1 MKLPTAEQMRKL
13 DETAINRFGIPSI
26 VLMENAGRGTVEIM
40 LRSLGDPAG
49 QIVSIFVGPGN
60 NGGDGLV
67 IARHLHQQGAK
78 PLVFLLA
85 DPDKLTGDA
94 AINLSIV
101 QKLPVPVYP
110 VHNNKD
116 LAKIDELLAASWAV
130 VDAIFGTGLK
140 RDVKG
145 HFAEAIKRINL
156 VNCPVVAVDVPSGLN
171 SDSGQPLGFCVQAD
185 FTATFGLAKPGLV
198 LHQPGSQFVGTLEVV
213 DIGIPPQA
221 VEEADIQ
228 TELLTRQVVRNW
240 LPPRQETA
248 HKGNF
253 GHLLVAAGST
263 GKTGAAALCAMGG
276 LRSGAGLVTLTIPHN
291 LNNIIETLLVE
302 AMTIPLAKSTDH
314 LSDSDYKTIKNALA
328 DKQAMTMGPGMGC
341 TKETVKLVR
350 KLYRETK
357 IPMVIDAD
365 GLNCLAMD
373 IGILK
378 KAPAPRILT
387 PHPGEMARLTGL
399 TTADVQAD
407 RLQVASSFAKKH
419 RLFLVLKGA
428 GTVIAAPD
436 GEIAVNTTGNP
447 GMASG
452 GMGDVLTGLI
462 GGLLA
467 QGLSPWQASCLGV
480 YAHGL
485 AGDLLAEENGIEMG
499 YLAMEVAHELPLA
512 IEEIMNGE
520 QA

>member
-1 MKLPTAEQMRKL
+1 MKLPTAEQMRTL
-13 DETAINRFGIPSI
+13 DAVAIKRFGIPSI
-26 VLMENAGRGTVEIM
+26 VLMENAGRGAVDTLINH
-40 LRSLGDPAG
+40 LGDPAG
-49 QIVSIFVGPGN
+49 QVVSIFVGPGN

-67 IARHLHQQGAK
+67 IARHLHQKGAR
-78 PLVFLLA
+78 PQVFLLA
-85 DPDKLTGDA
+85 KADKLTGDA
-94 AINLSIV
+94 AINLAIV

-110 VHNNKD
+110 LLKADD
-116 LAKIDELLAASWAV
+116 LAEIEELLIASWAV

-140 RDVKG
+140 REVKG
-145 HFAEAIKRINL
+145 HFAEAIKRINRL
-156 VNCPVVAVDVPSGLN
+156 PCPVLAVDVPSGLD

-185 FTATFGLAKPGLV
+185 FTATLGLAKPGLV
-198 LHQPGSQFVGTLEVV
+198 LHQPGSQFVGDLAVI

-221 VEEADIQ
+221 VDEAAIQ
-228 TELLTRQVVRNW
+228 TELLTRQVVANW
-240 LPPRQETA
+240 LAPRKPTA
-248 HKGNF
+248 HKGTF

-276 LRSGAGLVTLTIPHN
+276 LRGGAGLVTLAVPHN
-291 LNNIIETLLVE
+291 LNPILETLVVE

-314 LSDSDYKTIKNALA
+314 LAESDYKAIKHAMA
-328 DKQAMTMGPGMGC
+328 DKQAMAVGPGLGC
-341 TKETVKLVR
+341 DKETVKLVR
-350 KLYRETK
+350 KLYRETE

-373 IGILK
+373 TGILK
-378 KAPAPRILT
+378 KASGPRILT

-399 TTADVQAD
+399 STAHIQAN
-407 RLQVASSFAKKH
+407 RLQVASDFAKKH
-419 RLFLVLKGA
+419 HLFLVLKGA

-452 GMGDVLTGLI
+452 GVGDVLTGLI

-467 QGLSPWQASCLGV
+467 QGLSPWQAACLGV

-485 AGDLLAEENGIEMG
+485 AGDLLAEENGINMG
-499 YLAMEVAHELPLA
+499 YLAMEVAHQLPMAL
-512 IEEIMNGE
+512 EEINNGN
-520 QA
+520 

>member
-1 MKLPTAEQMRKL
+1 MKLPTAKQMRTL
-13 DETAINRFGIPSI
+13 DSVAIKRFGIPSI
-26 VLMENAGRGTVEIM
+26 VLMENAGRGAVDTI
-40 LRSLGDPAG
+40 LRNIGDPAG
-49 QIVSIFVGPGN
+49 EVISIFVGPGN

-67 IARHLHQQGAK
+67 IARHLHQKGAK
-78 PLVFLLA
+78 PQIFLLCK
-85 DPDKLTGDA
+85 PDKLAGDA
-94 AINLSIV
+94 ATNLSIV
-101 QKLPVPVYP
+101 QKLPVPVHP
-110 VHNNKD
+110 VLKAED
-116 LAKIDELLAASWAV
+116 LTAYEELLATSWAA

-140 RDVKG
+140 RQVKG
-145 HFAEAIKRINL
+145 HFAEAIKRINRL
-156 VNCPVVAVDVPSGLN
+156 TCPVLAVDVPSGLD

-185 FTATFGLAKPGLV
+185 YTATFGLAKPGLV

-221 VEEADIQ
+221 VEEAAIQ
-228 TELLTRQVVRNW
+228 TELLTRDVVAHW
-240 LPPRQETA
+240 LPPRKSTA
-248 HKGNF
+248 HKGTF
-253 GHLLVAAGST
+253 GHLLVAAGSS

-276 LRSGAGLVTLTIPHN
+276 LRVGAGLVTLAMPHN
-291 LNNIIETLLVE
+291 LNHTLETLVIE
-302 AMTIPLAKSTDH
+302 AMTIPLEKSTDC
-314 LSDSDYKTIKNALA
+314 LTSNDYKTIKTAMA
-328 DKQAMTMGPGMGC
+328 DKQAIAVGPGMGSA
-341 TKETVKLVR
+341 KETVKLVR
-350 KLYRETK
+350 KLYRETTL
-357 IPMVIDAD
+357 PMVVDAD

-378 KAPAPRILT
+378 KAPAARILT

-399 TTADVQAD
+399 STADIQAD
-407 RLQVASSFAKKH
+407 RLRIASDFAKKH
-419 RLFLVLKGA
+419 NLFLVLKGS

-485 AGDLLAEENGIEMG
+485 AGDLLAEENGIDMG
-499 YLAMEVAHELPLA
+499 YLAMEVAHQLPIAL
-512 IEEIMNGE
+512 EEISNR
-520 QA
+520 

>member
-1 MKLPTAEQMRKL
+1 MKLPTAEQMRTL
-13 DETAINRFGIPSI
+13 DKMAIKRFGIPSI
-26 VLMENAGRGTVEIM
+26 VLMENAGRGAVDTILSNV
-40 LRSLGDPAG
+40 GDPAG
-49 QIVSIFVGPGN
+49 QVVSIFVGPGN

-67 IARHLHQQGAK
+67 IARHLHQKGAR
-78 PLVFLLA
+78 PQIFLLTKA
-85 DPDKLTGDA
+85 DKLSSDA
-94 AINLSIV
+94 KINLAIV

-110 VHNNKD
+110 VLKADD
-116 LAKIDELLAASWAV
+116 LTDFEELLASSWAV

-140 RDVKG
+140 RQVKG
-145 HFAEAIKRINL
+145 HFAEAIKRINRMT
-156 VNCPVVAVDVPSGLN
+156 CPVLAVDVPSGLD

-185 FTATFGLAKPGLV
+185 YTATFGLAKPGLV
-198 LHQPGSQFVGTLEVV
+198 LHQPGSQFVGSLEVV

-221 VEEADIQ
+221 VEEAAIQ
-228 TELLTRQVVRNW
+228 TELLTREVVASW
-240 LPPRQETA
+240 LPPRKATA
-248 HKGNF
+248 HKGTF

-276 LRSGAGLVTLTIPHN
+276 LRGGAGLVSLAVPHN
-291 LNNIIETLLVE
+291 LNSIIEGLLVE
-302 AMTIPLAKSTDH
+302 AMTIPLAKSTDF
-314 LSDSDYKTIKNALA
+314 LADSDYKTIKNVLA
-328 DKQAMTMGPGMGC
+328 DKQAIAVGPGLGSA
-341 TKETVKLVR
+341 KETVTMIR
-350 KLYRETK
+350 KLYREATL
-357 IPMVIDAD
+357 PMVVDAD

-378 KAPAPRILT
+378 KAPAARILT

-399 TTADVQAD
+399 STADIQAD
-407 RLQVASSFAKKH
+407 RLQIASAFAKKH
-419 RLFLVLKGA
+419 HLFLILKGA

-436 GEIAVNTTGNP
+436 GEIAVNSTGNP

-485 AGDLLAEENGIEMG
+485 AGDLLAEGNGINMG
-499 YLAMEVAHELPLA
+499 YLAMEVADELPIAL
-512 IEEIMNGE
+512 EEISTG
-520 QA
+520 Q